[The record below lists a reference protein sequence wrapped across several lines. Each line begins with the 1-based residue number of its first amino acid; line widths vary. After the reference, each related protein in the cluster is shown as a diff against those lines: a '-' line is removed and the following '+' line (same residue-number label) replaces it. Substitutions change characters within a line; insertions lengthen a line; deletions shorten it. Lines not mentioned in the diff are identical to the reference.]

1 MDLPIREVTH
11 KVGPGRAVHGGYDG
25 GEGRVSFDS
34 RVTGVEVQLPEKQ
47 HAKRTAAENK
57 ELTT

>member
-1 MDLPIREVTH
+1 MGLAEQFM
-11 KVGPGRAVHGGYDG
+11 VGTTEGG
-25 GEGRVSFDS
+25 VSFDG
-34 RVTGVEVQLPEKQ
+34 RVTGIEVQLPEKQ

>member
-11 KVGPGRAVHGGYDG
+11 KVGPGRAVHGGYDRG
-25 GEGRVSFDS
+25 GVSFDG
-34 RVTGVEVQLPEKQ
+34 RVTGIEVQLPEKQ